1 MRFWMECAKRYGL
14 LLDWNRCALVPI
26 ATGENTMRIAVTV
39 AVVVLFGAL
48 APAQAQ
54 QGATLEKSKRNGF
67 VSCGTSEGVPGF
79 SLPDQAGVWT
89 GFDIDWC
96 RAVAAALLGDP
107 NAVRFK
113 SLSARDRLIALQSG
127 EVDMLARTT
136 TWTSSR
142 DTTFGLN
149 FTAINYYDGQ
159 GFLVRKTA
167 NLKSA
172 KELNGATVCV
182 QQGTT
187 GELNLAD
194 FGRTNNITLQV
205 VSFATTVE
213 ASKGYESGRCD
224 AWTTDVSALSAN
236 KLKFAAPDDH
246 MILPEVISKE
256 PLGAW
261 VRQGDDAWFDLVRW
275 TLFAMINAEELGITQ
290 ANVDEMLKSPN
301 PEVKRLLGVEGKFGE
316 HFGVGADWVVRIVKA
331 VGNYGESYERHLG
344 RNTRLAIPRGP
355 NNLWTSGGLQY
366 APPIR

>member
-1 MRFWMECAKRYGL
+1 MR
-14 LLDWNRCALVPI
+14 
-26 ATGENTMRIAVTV
+26 RILASLTF
-39 AVVVLFGAL
+39 AFAAAL
-48 APAQAQ
+48 APAPADAQ
-54 QGATLEKSKRNGF
+54 QGATIEKTKRNGY

-79 SLPDQAGVWT
+79 SLPDQAGIWV

-96 RAVAAALLGDP
+96 RAVAAALLNDP

-127 EVDMLARTT
+127 EIDMLARTT

-149 FTAINYYDGQ
+149 FTAINYFDGQ
-159 GFLVRKTA
+159 GFLVRKSA

-172 KELNGATVCV
+172 KELNGASICI

-194 FGRTNNITLQV
+194 FARTNGIKFEAV
-205 VSFATTVE
+205 GFATSTE
-213 ASKGYESGRCD
+213 ASSAFVANRCD
-224 AWTTDVSALSAN
+224 AWSTDISALSAN
-236 KLKFAAPDDH
+236 KLKFPVPDDFVV
-246 MILPEVISKE
+246 LPEVISKE

-261 VRQGDDAWFDLVRW
+261 VRQGDDQWFDLVRW

-290 ANVDEMLKSPN
+290 ANVDEMLKSAN

-316 HFGVGADWVVRIVKA
+316 QFGVGADWVVRIVKA

-344 RNTRLAIPRGP
+344 AMTRLAIPRGP
-355 NNLWTSGGLQY
+355 NNLWTKGGLQY

>member
-1 MRFWMECAKRYGL
+1 MRRILASLAL
-14 LLDWNRCALVPI
+14 L
-26 ATGENTMRIAVTV
+26 ATTFVGVFSAD
-39 AVVVLFGAL
+39 
-48 APAQAQ
+48 AQ
-54 QGATLEKSKRNGF
+54 QGATIEKSKRNGY

-79 SLPDQAGVWT
+79 SLPDQAGTWT

-96 RAVAAALLGDP
+96 RAVAAALLGDA

-113 SLSARDRLIALQSG
+113 ALSARDRLIALQSG

-149 FTAINYYDGQ
+149 FTAINYFDGQ

-167 NLKSA
+167 RLTSA

-194 FGRTNNITLQV
+194 FSRTNAIKVQV
-205 VSFATTVE
+205 VAFATSVE

-224 AWTTDVSALSAN
+224 AWTTDISALSAN
-236 KLKFAAPDDH
+236 KLKFATPEDH
-246 MILPEVISKE
+246 VILPEVISKE

-261 VRQGDDAWFDLVRW
+261 VRQGDDQWFDLVRW

-290 ANVDEMLKSPN
+290 SNVDEMLKSAN

-316 HFGVGADWVVRIVKA
+316 QFGVGADWVVRIIKA

-344 RNTRLAIPRGP
+344 PKTRLAIPRGP
-355 NNLWTSGGLQY
+355 NNLWTKGGLQY